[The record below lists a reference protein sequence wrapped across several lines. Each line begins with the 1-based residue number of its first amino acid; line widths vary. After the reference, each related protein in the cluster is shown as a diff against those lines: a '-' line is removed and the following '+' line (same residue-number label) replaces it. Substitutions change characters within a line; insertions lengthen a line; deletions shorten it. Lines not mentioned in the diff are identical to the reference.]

1 MTQRTR
7 RIDEQLRQEIGQA
20 LEREVS
26 DPRIGFTTVT
36 KVETSAD
43 LSYARVWVSV
53 LGSPAERK
61 QTLAALRGAVPF
73 IRRSLGAKLRLRRI
87 PALDVRLDDSL
98 ERGTR
103 VLHIL
108 DELERGVEPEGDPAV
123 GTSLPTPVRRLGREG
138 DAPEPAP
145 EPASVP
151 VTGRRVAGRH
161 PPSGRGSGH
170 AHGGRGSAGR
180 SPR

>member
-87 PALDVRLDDSL
+87 PSLDVRPDDSL

-108 DELERGVEPEGDPAV
+108 DELERGVDPEGDPAV
-123 GTSLPTPVRRLGREG
+123 GRSLPTPVRRLGQEG

-145 EPASVP
+145 DPVAEPLRV
-151 VTGRRVAGRH
+151 RRPARRKQPWSPGGARGSTVRR
-161 PPSGRGSGH
+161 PSGKG
-170 AHGGRGSAGR
+170 
-180 SPR
+180 PR